1 MNSRFESLFRP
12 MSFPNGIE
20 VSGRFVMAP
29 MVINS
34 SNADGTVT
42 DADIAYFKRRAK
54 TGQLLI
60 TAACYNDIMAQWLD
74 YQYGIF
80 DDKHLP
86 GMTEMAQA
94 MKSEGA
100 KAIMQ
105 VYHTGREASVTQRD
119 YGVVY
124 GPSTIKFPFLEYE
137 VTGMSERKIQD
148 VIGFFGD
155 ATRRAIKAGFDGLE
169 IHGANH
175 YLIQQFFST
184 TSNKRTDK
192 WGGSLEKRSAFALAI
207 FDEVKRVAKEES
219 AEPFILGYRISPE
232 EIHGSDIGYTLDD
245 SLYLIEQLVSRG
257 VDYIHSSLWGVDSYK
272 NTVAM
277 GAYENQSINQVIK
290 SVINKRCPLIVVG
303 GIGSAEAALDA
314 LEYGDL
320 VAMAAAAIAEPD
332 LAEKIRTDRVDEIT
346 LNITGRME
354 ELKIPY
360 GVKTVRWILESSGT
374 LPQET
379 LDALDT
385 LKLPDHYVMA
395 SDQRI
400 FN

>member
-1 MNSRFESLFRP
+1 MNPKYESLFSP
-12 MSFPNGIE
+12 LTFPNGVEIQ
-20 VSGRFVMAP
+20 GRFVMAP

-86 GMTEMAQA
+86 GMTEMAQV

-105 VYHTGREASVTQRD
+105 VYHTGREASVTYRD
-119 YGVVY
+119 YGVAY
-124 GPSTIKFPFLEYE
+124 GPSSIQFPFLDYP
-137 VTGMSERKIQD
+137 VTEMSERKIHD
-148 VIGFFGD
+148 VISFFGD
-155 ATRRAIKAGFDGLE
+155 ATRRAIKAGFEGLE

-192 WGGSLEKRSAFALAI
+192 WGGSIENRAAFALAI

-219 AEPFILGYRISPE
+219 AKPFIVGYRISPE
-232 EIHGSDIGYTLDD
+232 EIHGSDVGYTLDD
-245 SLYLIEQLVSRG
+245 SLYLIEQLVSKG

-272 NTVAM
+272 NKAAM
-277 GAYENQSINQVIK
+277 GRYQNQPINQVIK
-290 SVINKRCPLIVVG
+290 TTINKRCPLIVVG
-303 GIGSAEAALDA
+303 GISSADTALDA

-320 VAMAAAAIAEPD
+320 VAMAAAAIVEPD
-332 LAEKIRTDRVDEIT
+332 LAEKIRNDRV
-346 LNITGRME
+346 E
-354 ELKIPY
+354 ETFQWCISLRSRGI
-360 GVKTVRWILESSGT
+360 R
-374 LPQET
+374 
-379 LDALDT
+379 
-385 LKLPDHYVMA
+385 
-395 SDQRI
+395 
-400 FN
+400 